1 MGTFSRSFLHHT
13 LLSIFHLVCYHKN
26 AMRKVGK
33 KSKHKGIERHSRRG
47 KPKPNRQY
55 KDSVFVD
62 LFSIDEQTR
71 DEAVI
76 SFYNA
81 LHDKKI
87 TNKEQIHFIR
97 LKNVLFREI
106 RNDVS
111 FIVNNRLLV
120 LLEHQSTIN
129 PNMSFRFLEY
139 VLALYK
145 MYVEEKDKF
154 LQSPLSLFA
163 PEFYVIYNGKDAYP
177 ARKELR
183 LSSLFKDSEKAP
195 QLELIVTVINI
206 NHPDNKDFLLDCS
219 FLNGYKRLVDKV
231 ESYLLLYGED
241 GFSKAIEECI
251 KEGILV
257 EYLKRKTKEVRK
269 MFSAEYSY
277 SLQLEASREDGRREG
292 REEEKSIIARSLVNM
307 GVSLDKISKAT
318 GLSEEKIASL

>member
-1 MGTFSRSFLHHT
+1 M
-13 LLSIFHLVCYHKN
+13 KKAN
-26 AMRKVGK
+26 K
-33 KSKHKGIERHSRRG
+33 KSKRKGIEKHNRRA
-47 KPKPNRQY
+47 KLKPNRQY

-62 LFSIDEQTR
+62 LFSVDEQTR

-76 SFYNA
+76 SLYNA

-87 TNKEQIHFIR
+87 TSKEQIHFIR
-97 LKNVLFREI
+97 LKNVLFREV

-129 PNMSFRFLEY
+129 PNMPFRFLEY
-139 VLALYK
+139 VLALCK
-145 MYVEEKDKF
+145 IYVEEKDKF

-183 LSSLFKDSEKAP
+183 LSKLFKDSEKTP

-206 NHPDNKDFLLDCS
+206 NHPNNKDFLLNCP
-219 FLNGYKRLVDKV
+219 FLNDYKRLVDKV
-231 ESYLLLYGED
+231 EDYLTLYGED

-251 KEGILV
+251 KDGILV
-257 EYLKRKTKEVRK
+257 EYLKRKIKEVRK

-277 SLQLEASREDGRREG
+277 SLQLEASKEDGRREG
-292 REEEKSIIARSLVNM
+292 REEGREEERFVIARSLVNM